1 MGSSDN
7 RSTRQDEPNISKAS
21 QSINPFELPS
31 ALLRAAYL
39 VGKIPVKA
47 LRSDPRVSYAVYVLE
62 QYCAVHD
69 ALQNSELEFSNRLPL
84 VVNVHSTRRDAI
96 TCRDSLID
104 FADKHGVAVLA
115 PLFPAGLDSPFDL
128 DSYKNLRSETLQS
141 DLRLLD
147 MLNEVGHIWPGTS
160 TDPIILCGFSG
171 GAQFVHRFTYLNPE
185 RISAVAIAAPGQV
198 TKLNSEPWP
207 KGIGNASAVFPG
219 EEIDIAAI
227 AKIEDT
233 LLLVGEDD
241 VFSEGQVDLLQWMA
255 ARKAKL
261 EGETVHEKLGRT
273 SRVQSI
279 KSLQHNWQ
287 KNGIEAELEI
297 VPGVGHSYQDLLPSL
312 IAWLRECSAV
322 VDRE

>member
-1 MGSSDN
+1 MSSSDN

-21 QSINPFELPS
+21 QSINPIELPS

-47 LRSDPRVSYAVYVLE
+47 LRSDPRISYAVYVPE

-69 ALQNSELEFSNRLPL
+69 ALQDSDLDFPKRLPL
-84 VVNVHSTRRDAI
+84 VVNVHSTRRDAV

-104 FADKHGVAVLA
+104 FAEQHGVAILA

-128 DSYKNLRSETLQS
+128 DSYKTLRSETLQS

-147 MLNEVGHIWPGTS
+147 MLNEVGHIWPGIS
-160 TDPIILCGFSG
+160 TDPIIICGFSG
-171 GAQFVHRFTYLNPE
+171 GAQFVHRFMYLNPE
-185 RISAVAIAAPGQV
+185 RLSAVAIAAPGQV

-207 KGIGNASAVFPG
+207 KGIGNASAVFPD
-219 EEIDIAAI
+219 EEIDTATI
-227 AKIEDT
+227 AKIEDI
-233 LLLVGEDD
+233 LLLVGEND

-261 EGETVHEKLGRT
+261 GGETVNEKLGRV

-322 VDRE
+322 VARE